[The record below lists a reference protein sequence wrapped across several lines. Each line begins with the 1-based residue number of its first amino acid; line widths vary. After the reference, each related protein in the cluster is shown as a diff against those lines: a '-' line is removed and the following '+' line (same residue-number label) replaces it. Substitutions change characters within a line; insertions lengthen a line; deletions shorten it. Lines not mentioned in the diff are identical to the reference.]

1 MTFGT
6 ERRNS
11 FSDHQRLPPN
21 ALPQPVLG
29 GVALAFVATLCAW
42 TVCSF
47 ADTGADQTDVAA
59 TRGDRLDVA
68 ATFGDRFGRANSRG
82 DKLAVLEPSA
92 PSPNVY
98 ASLFDPRLSLDRPSG
113 FANDAPQRPDGD
125 SVTLTP
131 SPPVF
136 SAANRTTPDILLPP
150 TRDRATKSTAS
161 TAPRLGP
168 TRTAAVRDGGQGNQA
183 AFDTATNRPTIFQS
197 IFEKLFGKSAP
208 VRLAYAATDDAGLG
222 IGRSIA
228 ADRYDRR
235 TAVYDISAHTVYMPD
250 GTRLEAHSGLGSWL
264 DDPRHPDEK
273 MRGVTPPNIYDLELR
288 ESPFHGVRALRLIP
302 QDEEKVFG
310 RRGLLAHTYMLG
322 PNGDSN
328 GCVSIKNY
336 ETFLQAY
343 LKHEIKQLAV
353 VARLE

>member
-6 ERRNS
+6 ERRKS
-11 FSDHQRLPPN
+11 FSDHRRLPPN
-21 ALPQPVLG
+21 ALPRQVLG
-29 GVALAFVATLCAW
+29 GVALAFATTLCAW
-42 TVCSF
+42 TVCGF
-47 ADTGADQTDVAA
+47 VATGADQTDVAA

-68 ATFGDRFGRANSRG
+68 VTFGDRFARASSRG
-82 DKLAVLEPSA
+82 DKLAVLKPST
-92 PSPNVY
+92 PLSNVN
-98 ASLFDPRLSLDRPSG
+98 ASLFDPRFSLDRPSG
-113 FANDAPQRPDGD
+113 FANDAPQRFDGD
-125 SVTLTP
+125 LVALAP
-131 SPPVF
+131 SPPAF
-136 SAANRTTPDILLPP
+136 SAANRTAPVNPP
-150 TRDRATKSTAS
+150 TRDRATMSAAS
-161 TAPRLGP
+161 TAPQLGP

-183 AFDTATNRPTIFQS
+183 ALNTATNRPTIFQS

-208 VRLAYAATDDAGLG
+208 VRLAYAATDDAGLSV
-222 IGRSIA
+222 GRNIA
-228 ADRYDRR
+228 AGRYDRW

-336 ETFLQAY
+336 DAFLQAY

-353 VARLE
+353 VTRFE